1 VSCTFDD
8 VFEIS
13 TMIAGVITHAI
24 ILTTY
29 GILAHITPNGIGV
42 NVCVVQSE
50 VYRHPSSR
58 EASQLS
64 ARRRDS
70 LMVAPRERERE
81 RDRGETVSSI
91 LLDSHRFVELSNPR
105 GQVRTTVKD
114 QKIGVE
120 CLLLFATSTNSIG
133 SRSSP
138 FSTSFHRP
146 LARIVAH

>member
-81 RDRGETVSSI
+81 R
-91 LLDSHRFVELSNPR
+91 
-105 GQVRTTVKD
+105 
-114 QKIGVE
+114 
-120 CLLLFATSTNSIG
+120 
-133 SRSSP
+133 
-138 FSTSFHRP
+138 
-146 LARIVAH
+146 